1 MLNDRTDEQYGGFGH
16 QAPHMVIIKNPF
28 DALYDY
34 VFFQEKN
41 LIKFGVIQR
50 KSEGQYNDCII
61 DYSVINAFDIVCYL
75 SNRRLLDNNFNLFY
89 DDDDYLI
96 LLVNIDSSCWRRNP
110 TSNLILIENPKELE
124 RLFKSYL
131 KSQGVRVYG

>member
-1 MLNDRTDEQYGGFGH
+1 MNDRTDEQYGGFGH

-50 KSEGQYNDCII
+50 KSEGQYNDCVTEFA
-61 DYSVINAFDIVCYL
+61 VINAFDIVCFFSNEHL
-75 SNRRLLDNNFNLFY
+75 SDNTFCLFY
-89 DDDDYLI
+89 DDDNYLF
-96 LLVNIDSSCWRRNP
+96 LKVNSGS
-110 TSNLILIENPKELE
+110 ILIENYLELKE
-124 RLFKSYL
+124 LFKSYMT
-131 KSQGVRVYG
+131 SQGIRVYG

>member
-50 KSEGQYNDCII
+50 KSEGQYNDCVTEFA
-61 DYSVINAFDIVCYL
+61 VINVFDIVCFFTNEHL
-75 SNRRLLDNNFNLFY
+75 SDNVFSLFY
-89 DDDDYLI
+89 DDDNYLFI
-96 LLVNIDSSCWRRNP
+96 RVSSG
-110 TSNLILIENPKELE
+110 SILIENSLELKE
-124 RLFKSYL
+124 LFKSYMF
-131 KSQGVRVYG
+131 SQGIRVYG

>member
-1 MLNDRTDEQYGGFGH
+1 MNDRTDEQYGGFGH

-61 DYSVINAFDIVCYL
+61 DYSVINTFAIVCYL
-75 SNRRLLDNNFNLFY
+75 SNRQLFDNNFGLFY
-89 DDDDYLI
+89 DDDNYLF
-96 LLVNIDSSCWRRNP
+96 LAVNIDSS
-110 TSNLILIENPKELE
+110 LILIENPKELE
-124 RLFKSYL
+124 GLFKSYL
-131 KSQGVRVYG
+131 KSQGIRVYG